1 MAYKIPITIEK
12 FIEAS
17 KTKPEKVKIAEAE
30 NKNKLKQEVD
40 YYLGLLERYD
50 GKTIGELANEKYAD
64 QKLDYDKR
72 SDDDLLKEAT
82 TYADSI
88 KSKKSNEIV
97 AKGDKQK
104 QDILL
109 ETEEVKEDA
118 KENINKLENA
128 YAKQTKT
135 SKDSALKN
143 GIARSSI
150 IKNLLNSQSSAYNA
164 GVNDVRAKEKENLDR
179 LNGEI
184 AYLEQEIE
192 KSLAT
197 LDMESAVTLNEKLT
211 KLKDERNATNKKIT
225 EYNEKIDKKIAD
237 YANELAKT
245 EDGQAIADYV
255 TSRGGKYVVEG
266 RRALIEYLQSLPT
279 QKAYEELESL
289 GNIDKYFGKGTIEM
303 LKKYIESWKTE

>member
-17 KTKPEKVKIAEAE
+17 KTKPEKVKTAEAE

-164 GVNDVRAKEKENLDR
+164 SVNDVRAKEKENLDR

-245 EDGQAIADYV
+245 EDGQAIADYL

>member
-164 GVNDVRAKEKENLDR
+164 SVNDVRAKEKENLDR

-245 EDGQAIADYV
+245 EDGQAIADYL

>member
-164 GVNDVRAKEKENLDR
+164 SVNDVRAKEKENLDR

-303 LKKYIESWKTE
+303 LNKYIESWKTE

>member
-164 GVNDVRAKEKENLDR
+164 SVNDVRAKEKENLDR

>member
-164 GVNDVRAKEKENLDR
+164 GVNDVRAIEKENLDR

>member
-72 SDDDLLKEAT
+72 SADDLLKEAT

-164 GVNDVRAKEKENLDR
+164 SVNDVRAKEKENLDR

>member
-1 MAYKIPITIEK
+1 MAYKIPITIER

-128 YAKQTKT
+128 YANQTKT

-225 EYNEKIDKKIAD
+225 EYNEKIDKKRAD